1 MEQREVPN
9 GTFQQAQIH
18 QVEVE
23 NTALQLY
30 QYPLPGLSR
39 KAKAALLEELKVL
52 TALINGHIARVYKVY
67 WTTSTLNILQET
79 VPCDSLS
86 QVLPT

>member
-1 MEQREVPN
+1 MEPREVPN

-23 NTALQLY
+23 NTVLQLY
-30 QYPLPGLSR
+30 QYSLPGLSR
-39 KAKAALLEELKVL
+39 KAKAELLEELKGL
-52 TALINGHIARVYKVY
+52 TGLINGHIARVYKVY
-67 WTTSTLNILQET
+67 WTASTLNILQEM